1 MSKQTIDQTL
11 ATIKTMQIQYRN
23 GYFISD
29 DDYREFMRAIKNIN
43 NLYQDVT
50 KYFVKEVK

>member
-1 MSKQTIDQTL
+1 MSKQEIEQTL

-43 NLYQDVT
+43 NLYHDVT
-50 KYFVKEVK
+50 KYFAKEIK

>member
-1 MSKQTIDQTL
+1 MQQQTIDQTL

-29 DDYREFMRAIKNIN
+29 DDYREFMRAIKDIN
-43 NLYQDVT
+43 NLYHDVT
-50 KYFVKEVK
+50 KYFAKEIK